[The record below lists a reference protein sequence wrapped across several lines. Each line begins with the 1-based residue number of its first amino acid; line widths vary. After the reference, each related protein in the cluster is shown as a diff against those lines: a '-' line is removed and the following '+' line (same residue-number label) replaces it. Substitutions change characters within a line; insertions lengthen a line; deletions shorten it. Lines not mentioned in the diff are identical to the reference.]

1 MNAKA
6 KKLTQLS
13 KALALATQNGQITV
27 QDAQGEQYTIKHE
40 LKLQPANAKEL
51 KKWRVKMP
59 NITSD
64 ELVESVHEMR
74 AAGYT

>member
-1 MNAKA
+1 MSC
-6 KKLTQLS
+6 T
-13 KALALATQNGQITV
+13 
-27 QDAQGEQYTIKHE
+27 EKHE